1 MPKVTTKKPIPAGQH
16 GGYRP
21 GAGRKPAGAQP
32 IDGPDPY
39 IMLAKAKAKR
49 ELYKANLTEVEF
61 KLKTAELYERGEV
74 LRTIRTAIAIFSEQI
89 RSLPDKLERVA
100 GLTPAQA
107 QIAEDEVNTQ
117 LENLRDKLAGIADE

>member
-1 MPKVTTKKPIPAGQH
+1 MPKATTKKTIPAGQH

-21 GAGRKPAGAQP
+21 GAGRKPKSEHV
-32 IDGPDPY
+32 DGPDPY